1 MLTVTDNACEY
12 LAKMLDEQEVPDG
25 VAARCV
31 VQSGQLTLVPDSAQ
45 PGDVVF
51 KHEQRPVLIVN
62 EELSEALKDRE
73 FDIEKSDEGEEQLT
87 LK

>member
-1 MLTVTDNACEY
+1 MLSVTDNACEY
-12 LAKMLDEQEVPDG
+12 LAKMLDEQEVPEG
-25 VAARCV
+25 TAARCV
-31 VQSGQLTLVPDSAQ
+31 VQSGQLTLVPDNEQ

-51 KHEQRPVLIVN
+51 KHQERPVLIVN

-73 FDIEKSDEGEEQLT
+73 FDIEKSEQGEEQLT